1 MLKNQVIAE
10 SYQFNSQFAELLKI
24 YQFINQE
31 ISNATT
37 TKQGSS
43 SFYKT
48 DFPFNISTNEQI
60 AIFKNDITKKI
71 LQNQISAQFEQ
82 SKVISSSPYTIENL
96 NKYPKG
102 LTTII
107 NLNKIEPMMCK
118 PVLFD
123 VAFNYISYDSTK
135 QITTNT
141 ATTTP
146 VETSSPDV
154 DEAIDNENSKN
165 GDSLVYL
172 DVVRISNICIYI
184 FKST

>member
-1 MLKNQVIAE
+1 M
-10 SYQFNSQFAELLKI
+10 
-24 YQFINQE
+24 
-31 ISNATT
+31 
-37 TKQGSS
+37 
-43 SFYKT
+43 
-48 DFPFNISTNEQI
+48 
-60 AIFKNDITKKI
+60 
-71 LQNQISAQFEQ
+71 
-82 SKVISSSPYTIENL
+82 ISSSPYTIENL

-135 QITTNT
+135 QTTTNT

-154 DEAIDNENSKN
+154 DETIDNENSKN